1 MENREKTNGGEAE
14 IDLIN
19 QLYIGNKIEKKKNTT
34 LSDRNSFKI
43 QYFYTTNMVNILEIF
58 YHFCFFIIR
67 RGILPFLGF
76 FIIRR
81 GILPFLFFYHT
92 KRYSTISVFLSY
104 EEVFYHF
111 CFFIIRR
118 GILPFLFFYHTKR
131 YSTISVFLSYEEVFY
146 HFCFSLSY
154 EEVFYHF
161 CFFYHTKRYSTI
173 SVFFSLKYSS
183 HEMICVVILYFV
195 YVVVILRCIYSM
207 SLSLGLAILRCIYSM
222 SLSLGLKTNTISLSN
237 HMQIYV

>member
-67 RGILPFLGF
+67 RGILPFLFF

-81 GILPFLFFYHT
+81 GILPFLFF
-92 KRYSTISVFLSY
+92 LSY

-111 CFFIIRR
+111 CFFLSQ
-118 GILPFLFFYHTKR
+118 ILLTRNDMCSHLIFCVCGCYTTMYIQYVLVFRPSHTTM
-131 YSTISVFLSYEEVFY
+131 YIQYVPVFRPKNKHYITFKSYANLCVRQGD
-146 HFCFSLSY
+146 
-154 EEVFYHF
+154 
-161 CFFYHTKRYSTI
+161 K
-173 SVFFSLKYSS
+173 SS
-183 HEMICVVILYFV
+183 
-195 YVVVILRCIYSM
+195 
-207 SLSLGLAILRCIYSM
+207 
-222 SLSLGLKTNTISLSN
+222 
-237 HMQIYV
+237 

>member
-67 RGILPFLGF
+67 RGILPFL
-76 FIIRR
+76 
-81 GILPFLFFYHT
+81 
-92 KRYSTISVFLSY
+92 V
-104 EEVFYHF
+104 
-111 CFFIIRR
+111 FFIIRR

-161 CFFYHTKRYSTI
+161 CFFLSQILLTRNDMCSHLIFCVCGCYTTMYIQYVLVFRPSHTTMYIQYVPVFRPKNKHYITFKSYANLCVRQGDKSSWI
-173 SVFFSLKYSS
+173 SK
-183 HEMICVVILYFV
+183 I
-195 YVVVILRCIYSM
+195 R
-207 SLSLGLAILRCIYSM
+207 
-222 SLSLGLKTNTISLSN
+222 
-237 HMQIYV
+237 

>member
-34 LSDRNSFKI
+34 LSDWNSFKI

-81 GILPFLFFYHT
+81 GILPFLLFYHT

-131 YSTISVFLSYEEVFY
+131 YSTISVFL
-146 HFCFSLSY
+146 
-154 EEVFYHF
+154 
-161 CFFYHTKRYSTI
+161 YHTKRYSTI
-173 SVFFSLKYSS
+173 SVFF
-183 HEMICVVILYFV
+183 IIRRGILPF
-195 YVVVILRCIYSM
+195 LFF
-207 SLSLGLAILRCIYSM
+207 
-222 SLSLGLKTNTISLSN
+222 SLSN
-237 HMQIYV
+237 TPHTKWYV

>member
-118 GILPFLFFYHTKR
+118 GILPFLFFFIIR
-131 YSTISVFLSYEEVFY
+131 RGILPFLF
-146 HFCFSLSY
+146 FFIIRRGILPFLFFSLSNTP
-154 EEVFYHF
+154 
-161 CFFYHTKRYSTI
+161 HTK
-173 SVFFSLKYSS
+173 
-183 HEMICVVILYFV
+183 
-195 YVVVILRCIYSM
+195 
-207 SLSLGLAILRCIYSM
+207 
-222 SLSLGLKTNTISLSN
+222 
-237 HMQIYV
+237 

>member
-67 RGILPFLGF
+67 RGILPFLVF

-92 KRYSTISVFLSY
+92 KRYSTISVFL
-104 EEVFYHF
+104 
-111 CFFIIRR
+111 
-118 GILPFLFFYHTKR
+118 YHTKR
-131 YSTISVFLSYEEVFY
+131 YSTISVFL
-146 HFCFSLSY
+146 
-154 EEVFYHF
+154 
-161 CFFYHTKRYSTI
+161 YHTKRYSTI

>member
-67 RGILPFLGF
+67 RGILPFLG
-76 FIIRR
+76 
-81 GILPFLFFYHT
+81 
-92 KRYSTISVFLSY
+92 
-104 EEVFYHF
+104 
-111 CFFIIRR
+111 FFIIRR